1 MAVDWWS
8 VGIMLYE
15 MLVGSSP
22 FFSQVRAFLRHF
34 CSIFTPSYAIFMA
47 FLGVFRA
54 FLGHF

>member
-22 FFSQVRAFLRHF
+22 FFSQVRAF
-34 CSIFTPSYAIFMA
+34 FTP
-47 FLGVFRA
+47 FL
-54 FLGHF
+54 